1 MIATTTLARVDNEKL
16 QRGVEGL
23 ASGAY
28 NITVTRQNEDEISA
42 YVANGDGKT
51 YSVALTATKAFCG
64 CGDAMFRGKTC
75 KHATALALF
84 VIRNPKM
91 ELKQEEPVGE
101 DLLPITLPKL
111 ARRRAWA

>member
-1 MIATTTLARVDNEKL
+1 MVATTILAKVDNERL

-28 NITVTRQNEDEISA
+28 TITLTRQTESEVSA

-51 YSVALTATKAFCG
+51 YSVTLTAGRSFCG

-75 KHATALALF
+75 KHSVALAL
-84 VIRNPKM
+84 
-91 ELKQEEPVGE
+91 L
-101 DLLPITLPKL
+101 
-111 ARRRAWA
+111 